1 MATTSPPKKDTPEYS
16 LDRIRE
22 LGEQGKV
29 FLLNPE
35 TTLRQM
41 DTYSYNIYDLHD
53 CLAGL
58 REDEFRHSEFYDDVK
73 KWNDVYKVKWH
84 NETVDVVEFLYVKVR
99 LNRDESLTLVV
110 SFHPEGAR

>member
-1 MATTSPPKKDTPEYS
+1 MATTSPPRKDTPEYS
-16 LDRIRE
+16 LDRIKA
-22 LGEQGKV
+22 LGQSGQV

-41 DTYSYNIYDLHD
+41 DTYSYDMQDLRD

-58 REDEFRHSEFYDDVK
+58 RADEFRHSEFYDDVN
-73 KWNDVYKVKWH
+73 KWNDVYKVEWR
-84 NETVDVVEFLYVKVR
+84 NEKVDIVEFLYVKVR
-99 LNRDESLTLVV
+99 LNRDESFTVVV